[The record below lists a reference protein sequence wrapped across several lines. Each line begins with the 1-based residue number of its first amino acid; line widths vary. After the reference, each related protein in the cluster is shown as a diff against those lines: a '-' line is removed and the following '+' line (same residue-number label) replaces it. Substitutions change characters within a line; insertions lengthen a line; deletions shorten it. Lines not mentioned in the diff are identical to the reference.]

1 MTTATGPALDRPIIP
16 AEYGIPTSQEGLL
29 PWRHLDD
36 RLAAA
41 TVYWIATAAADGT
54 PRVRPVDGLWLDG
67 RLYVGGSPATRW
79 VRDLLE
85 NPRAAVH
92 LDDGW
97 DVTILEGIVRPLAEG
112 MDRPLAARLAAA
124 SNAKYPQ
131 YGMTEESY
139 LGASAGGFVLYPV
152 RAFGWTSFPADV
164 TRYRFDSG
172 T

>member
-1 MTTATGPALDRPIIP
+1 MPAPTVTADRPVIP
-16 AEYGIPTSQEGLL
+16 ADYGIPADDIGLL
-29 PWRHLDD
+29 PWSHLDA

-41 TVYWIATAAADGT
+41 TVYWIATATVDAI
-54 PRVRPVDGLWLDG
+54 PHVRPVDGLWLDG

-97 DVTILEGIVRPLAEG
+97 DAVILECTVRPLADG
-112 MDRPLAARLAAA
+112 MDLALAERLAAA

-131 YGMTEESY
+131 YGMTASSY
-139 LGASAGGFVLYPV
+139 LGAGAGGSVLVPR
-152 RAFGWTSFPADV
+152 RAFGWTLFPRDV
-164 TRYRFDSG
+164 TRYRFDSDI
-172 T
+172 